1 MFANKIEAK
10 SERVAKNELQRLRN
24 IAKSKGVKVPRMGI
38 PTADKLNSNQLLMAN
53 TVAKASTASLGKFQ
67 QKLPKEKEVR
77 SKGVAEITPGVG
89 KKRKAKHLD
98 IKAEKERNMSTI
110 TALLNKRPAIDIE
123 KAVNKQMYEDQV
135 EYVLLVVFINLTSK
149 IKHKKVFKNYDLF
162 SDERR
167 LKKIENRRRKVVNEE
182 IKKEKELQNQQREK
196 VLEIQTKELLAGNV
210 AEAIYFL
217 FLIILIV
224 HKMEKISIRL
234 RRFQ

>member
-1 MFANKIEAK
+1 MFASQKWVPNYGYQRAAAQKEKDWVIEVPQNLDPKTDMFATKIEAK

-67 QKLPKEKEVR
+67 PKLPKEKEVR

-135 EYVLLVVFINLTSK
+135 EYVL
-149 IKHKKVFKNYDLF
+149 
-162 SDERR
+162 
-167 LKKIENRRRKVVNEE
+167 
-182 IKKEKELQNQQREK
+182 
-196 VLEIQTKELLAGNV
+196 
-210 AEAIYFL
+210 FL
-217 FLIILIV
+217 FFFCINQL
-224 HKMEKISIRL
+224 L
-234 RRFQ
+234 R